1 MKPSQSKI
9 DLDITVPDDW
19 HLHLRDGAEM
29 ASVVGFTAQ
38 RFARAIVMPN
48 LRPPITKTVSAAAYR
63 DRILS
68 ALPHGRELTPLM
80 TLYLTDTLSPA
91 EIAVAKDSGTV
102 YAAKLYPAGATTNSE
117 NGVTSI
123 NRIYRVLDVMQRMDM
138 PLLVHGEAT
147 DPEVDVFD
155 REKRFI
161 EDALTPLARDFPEL
175 RIVFEHITTTDAV
188 QYVLDAPDNVAA
200 TITPHHLL
208 YNRNAIFAGGIRP
221 HYYCLPVLKRERHR
235 RALVSAATSGNPKFF
250 LGTDSAPHSLRGKES
265 ACGCAGIFSAHAALE
280 LYAEAFEAAGSLDR
294 LEGFASF
301 FGPDFYGLPRNEG
314 RIKLCRD
321 PWQVPDSYAF
331 GESCLVPLRAGET
344 VAWRLV
350 DAA

>member
-9 DLDITVPDDW
+9 DLDITVTDDW

-147 DPEVDVFD
+147 DPEV
-155 REKRFI
+155 
-161 EDALTPLARDFPEL
+161 ALLPPFLAL
-175 RIVFEHITTTDAV
+175 SLAS
-188 QYVLDAPDNVAA
+188 
-200 TITPHHLL
+200 TIQLQ
-208 YNRNAIFAGGIRP
+208 
-221 HYYCLPVLKRERHR
+221 LPSLK
-235 RALVSAATSGNPKFF
+235 P
-250 LGTDSAPHSLRGKES
+250 
-265 ACGCAGIFSAHAALE
+265 
-280 LYAEAFEAAGSLDR
+280 
-294 LEGFASF
+294 
-301 FGPDFYGLPRNEG
+301 
-314 RIKLCRD
+314 
-321 PWQVPDSYAF
+321 
-331 GESCLVPLRAGET
+331 
-344 VAWRLV
+344 WRLTLQTSPEPWLAENV
-350 DAA
+350 